1 MEASTVTEVVKS
13 PREDELAK
21 LASIVKAA
29 ANKIFEQYDEVGTY
43 AHSTLLEEGFD
54 DIDDILDDLRYYN
67 DSNIISITSKKLMY
81 IMNEQDKYKLY
92 QILIQIYQQGVTDV
106 DAIRQEME
114 EQSVEN
120 KETLKSKDKLIDIVV
135 SVVKQLNERLSMTER
150 TIVDKNKVMQLF
162 RNESEL
168 TQVSL
173 LTIPS
178 TKFCEK
184 AKKYSIPAAKAKKI
198 LNEIRDYFQNQAQ
211 RATAATQHKQRKEEI
226 MSMEMAQKRREW
238 RVASRCQIYSRS
250 EQRWC
255 DGEILKIFQDEQGE
269 WLRVKYE
276 VTADSSKFKSIQR
289 YNQYVRPV
297 QRRQSIAAICW
308 KCKHCGQTNTEC

>member
-198 LNEIRDYFQNQAQ
+198 LNEIRDYFQNQVHQQ

-238 RVASRCQIYSRS
+238 RVASFKIKCTNNERRRRRS
-250 EQRWC
+250 KTEKGRDYVDGDGAETTRMESGVEMSDLLAIRAEVVRWR
-255 DGEILKIFQDEQGE
+255 DPQDIPG
-269 WLRVKYE
+269 
-276 VTADSSKFKSIQR
+276 
-289 YNQYVRPV
+289 
-297 QRRQSIAAICW
+297 
-308 KCKHCGQTNTEC
+308 